1 MVALVA
7 LASALERGECTVGS
21 LRAALIPLPVPVRRI
36 AELARTDSVLVMPA
50 FSASARFFGL
60 LVSTPTRELD
70 GLFLTTSSF
79 VFTGLFD
86 VCCIV
91 LLTGASVSLL
101 LLPLAL
107 LFSLLATIRLCLAWL
122 VFVSLGLMAG
132 AAAVL
137 NLGRAFIGAVG
148 FVTAFFLACL
158 AIASS
163 SRFCRSSR

>member
-36 AELARTDSVLVMPA
+36 AELARTDSALVIPA
-50 FSASARFFGL
+50 FSASVRFFRL

-79 VFTGLFD
+79 AFSGLFD
-86 VCCIV
+86 VCRLA
-91 LLTGASVSLL
+91 LLTSALVSLL
-101 LLPLAL
+101 LLSLTL
-107 LFSLLATIRLCLAWL
+107 LFSVLATIRLCLARL

-132 AAAVL
+132 AVVVL
-137 NLGRAFIGAVG
+137 NLGRVFIAVVG
-148 FVTAFFLACL
+148 FGTSFSLAC
-158 AIASS
+158 
-163 SRFCRSSR
+163 